1 MLIENKDSVI
11 LLSNN
16 FFIIILWP
24 IIVRDRTRPENNKE
38 VITGSSP
45 VFVISLV
52 SSVGLEPVRICGP
65 LIFLTYVAH

>member
-38 VITGSSP
+38 VLTGSSP

-52 SSVGLEPVRICGP
+52 SSVGLEPVKNKRES
-65 LIFLTYVAH
+65 